1 MQNKRGYV
9 AVMYKS
15 LRQNNTEFGN
25 FFKNADNLP
34 NIVNKSSSLFTVI
47 PGDCN
52 AKSTSWWVDNKTT
65 TVGTLLEALTTFH
78 GFQQLIPLPT
88 YILPN
93 SNSCV
98 YFIFTG

>member
-15 LRQNNTEFGN
+15 LSQNNTEFDN
-25 FFKNADNLP
+25 FFKNAGNLL
-34 NIVNKSSSLFTVI
+34 NIVDKSSSLITVI
-47 PGDCN
+47 PGDFN

-65 TVGTLLEALTTFH
+65 AVGTRLEALTTFH

-88 YILPN
+88 HILPN
-93 SNSCV
+93 SNSCI
-98 YFIFTG
+98 YFIFTD